1 MLVETIGSIWKS
13 SMKII
18 RDNKRFKRE
27 NARKLQ
33 TLGSKFGNLNSIVNQ
48 SLTVVKKEKERFKQ
62 EEQEN
67 LLRMFQQKAA
77 QAADEK
83 LQSSS
88 SEMLL
93 PL

>member
-1 MLVETIGSIWKS
+1 
-13 SMKII
+13 MKII

-33 TLGSKFGNLNSIVNQ
+33 SLGTKFNNLSSAVNQ

-67 LLRMFQQKAA
+67 ILLMFQQKAA
-77 QAADEK
+77 LAADEK
-83 LQSSS
+83 LSS
-88 SEMLL
+88 SETLL